1 MTALKPR
8 GAASSAFFLVATSAV
23 WGSLHGGFTEVFS
36 SWERFMGCFFACGV
50 ACGAVAR
57 AMRVGVK
64 APALPKP
71 RRKES
76 MDGGSRAMDGG
87 GGDDDDDDDDDGGDD
102 DVANKPRA
110 ARGGA
115 ATARRRPRRA

>member
-1 MTALKPR
+1 M
-8 GAASSAFFLVATSAV
+8 
-23 WGSLHGGFTEVFS
+23 FS

-71 RRKES
+71 RRKAS
-76 MDGGSRAMDGG
+76 MDGGSRAM
-87 GGDDDDDDDDDGGDD
+87 DGGDD